1 VINADTYLSSDQT
14 SNSEAK
20 GIDDEGKIKPAGSKP
35 R

>member
-1 VINADTYLSSDQT
+1 VINTDTYLSNDET

-20 GIDDEGKIKPAGSKP
+20 GIDDEGRIKPARSKP